1 MSFTVSL
8 VSGHTS
14 SKPVVRAV
22 TPSRNDSS
30 GSDSTPVPAGPTVR
44 LGNPFFVAV
53 APSNGC
59 HSLLHLPAQTKDCLE
74 YKSRGQTN
82 RITEGFRM
90 FFGEI
95 QQMAFLPSPAV
106 PLFIR
111 GTRLL
116 AGRTPSVGF
125 QNLIF
130 VWREINT
137 LRCY

>member
-1 MSFTVSL
+1 MQRTQL
-8 VSGHTS
+8 VD
-14 SKPVVRAV
+14 PAV
-22 TPSRNDSS
+22 D
-30 GSDSTPVPAGPTVR
+30 
-44 LGNPFFVAV
+44 
-53 APSNGC
+53 APLSMNAAY
-59 HSLLHLPAQTKDCLE
+59 S
-74 YKSRGQTN
+74 
-82 RITEGFRM
+82 ITEGFQR

-130 VWREINT
+130 VWRENNT
-137 LRCY
+137 L